1 MAQIRADE
9 ITRVLRDE
17 IENYDS
23 AVSVTET
30 GFVISVGD
38 GIARIHGL
46 ETVMAG
52 ELIEFSHGVSGIA
65 LNLEEDQVG
74 AVLLGDYTDLKE
86 GDEVRQGKARGV
98 SGEHHA
104 RGGQGAALGR
114 GAREDEQIRRG
125 GLQDVGSRA
134 ARQLTVSDS
143 RFSSSAIWTP
153 RSNATQLITLLKT

>member
-52 ELIEFSHGVSGIA
+52 ELIEFLAVGGVQA
-65 LNLEEDQVG
+65 VDQQHPEQRAGHAPEGQPLRDREVDRAFAQVPPAAQRLGHG
-74 AVLLGDYTDLKE
+74 AVGE
-86 GDEVRQGKARGV
+86 GHGQAVRMADE
-98 SGEHHA
+98 
-104 RGGQGAALGR
+104 
-114 GAREDEQIRRG
+114 IRR
-125 GLQDVGSRA
+125 R
-134 ARQLTVSDS
+134 
-143 RFSSSAIWTP
+143 TP
-153 RSNATQLITLLKT
+153 